1 MSKKHHTTEPAPE
14 GSPGAAV
21 PPAVAAVADT
31 AGERRRRGRLALRVL
46 RLFGPYKWVMLAA
59 LLASGLVSA
68 ATAGTAWLIKPAL
81 DDIFIRKDVTALVY
95 VPLAFISLTL
105 VKGIGRYAQNWCTNY
120 SALRV
125 LETVR
130 QELFRKVIR
139 LPLSFYEGAQV
150 GMLMSRI
157 INDVGMIRQSLPSVV
172 QILRQVLTM
181 TGLLWVVFDQNF
193 RLACWALIVLPVAGF
208 PFVLF
213 SRALRR
219 YGRRN
224 AEITAGIS
232 GMLQEALSGIR
243 VIKAFATEKQETARF
258 DVENGRIIDITLRQ
272 SCISELASPVMELIG
287 SLGIGLVIWYGGTE
301 VIDGRM
307 TPGAFFSFVAAL
319 VMLYD
324 PVKSLNSANMAV
336 QNALAGAERV
346 YALLD
351 DPQLRTETGGDLPLD
366 EPFRELRFSGV
377 RFCYA
382 GAAAPALE
390 GIDLSIRAGERV
402 ALVGPS
408 GAGKTTLVN
417 MIPRFYE
424 PTAGSIQLNGR
435 DLADYDLADLRRS
448 VAVVSQETFLFD
460 VSLADNIAYGENPDG
475 DAPGRGG
482 LAALFGFSGRRKPA
496 APQGPDM
503 DRVRRAAVAACA
515 DGFISALPEGYAT
528 RIGERG
534 VKLSGGQKQRVTIA
548 RALFKDAPL
557 LILDEATSALDS
569 ESERMVQR
577 ALDNLMENRTSLIIA
592 HRLSTILGADRIVV
606 MDGGRIVDMGRHE
619 ELLGRCPLYTRLYAM
634 QFRPDAADLPDPV
647 SDEPPAR
654 SGARGLARAR

>member
-1 MSKKHHTTEPAPE
+1 MSKEQHKTKHAPD
-14 GSPGAAV
+14 AA
-21 PPAVAAVADT
+21 ASSA
-31 AGERRRRGRLALRVL
+31 ERRRRGRLALRVL

-68 ATAGTAWLIKPAL
+68 ATAGTAWLIRPAL
-81 DDIFIRKDVTALVY
+81 DDIFIRKDMTALVY

-105 VKGIGRYAQNWCTNY
+105 IKGIGRYAQNWCTNY

-130 QELFRKVIR
+130 QELFRKIIL

-172 QILRQVLTM
+172 QILRQILTM
-181 TGLLWVVFDQNF
+181 AGLLWVVFDQNF

-232 GMLQEALSGIR
+232 GMLQEVLSGIR

-272 SCISELASPVMELIG
+272 SCISELSSPVMELIG

-301 VIDGRM
+301 VIDGHM

-351 DPQLRTETGGDLPLD
+351 DPELRTETGGELPLD
-366 EPFRELRFSGV
+366 EPFRELSFSGV
-377 RFCYA
+377 RFSYA
-382 GAAAPALE
+382 NAADPALRD
-390 GIDLSIRAGERV
+390 IDLTIRAGERV

-424 PTAGSIQLNGR
+424 PTEGSIRLNGR
-435 DLADYDLADLRRS
+435 ELADYDLAALRRS

-460 VSLADNIAYGENPDG
+460 VSLADNIAYGESAGG
-475 DAPGRGG
+475 DTRVRAG
-482 LAALFGFSGRRKPA
+482 LAALFGFSGRKKA
-496 APQGPDM
+496 AASPGPDM
-503 DRVRRAAVAACA
+503 ERVRRAAVAACA
-515 DGFISALPEGYAT
+515 DGFISALPEGYDT

-548 RALFKDAPL
+548 RALFKNAPL

-606 MDGGRIVDMGRHE
+606 MEGGRIVDMGRHE
-619 ELLGRCPLYTRLYAM
+619 ELLGRCALYTRLYTM
-634 QFRPDAADLPDPV
+634 QFQSDAASLPEASGD
-647 SDEPPAR
+647 DAPAGT
-654 SGARGLARAR
+654 GAKGSARAH

>member
-482 LAALFGFSGRRKPA
+482 LAALFGFSGRRKAA
-496 APQGPDM
+496 APQEPDM

>member
-1 MSKKHHTTEPAPE
+1 MSKKHHTTEPAPVA
-14 GSPGAAV
+14 PDV
-21 PPAVAAVADT
+21 PNVAD
-31 AGERRRRGRLALRVL
+31 ERRRKGRLALRVL

-81 DDIFIRKDVTALVY
+81 DDIFIRKDATALLY

-105 VKGIGRYAQNWCTNY
+105 VKGIGRYMQNWCTNY

-125 LETVR
+125 LEQVR
-130 QELFRKVIR
+130 QELFRKIIR

-232 GMLQEALSGIR
+232 GMLQEMLSGIR

-258 DVENGRIIDITLRQ
+258 DVENGRIINITLRQ
-272 SCISELASPVMELIG
+272 SCISELSSPVMELIG

-351 DPQLRTETGGDLPLD
+351 DPQLHTEQGDELPL
-366 EPFRELRFSGV
+366 EGPFRELRFSGV
-377 RFCYA
+377 RFSYA
-382 GAAAPALE
+382 NAAVPALE
-390 GIDLSIRAGERV
+390 GIDLTIRAGERV

-417 MIPRFYE
+417 MIPRFYD

-435 DLADYDLADLRRS
+435 DLADYDLAELRRS

-460 VSLADNIAYGENPDG
+460 VSLADNIAYGENTDE

-482 LAALFGFSGRRKPA
+482 LAALFGFSGRRKA
-496 APQGPDM
+496 APPPEPDM
-503 DRVRRAAVAACA
+503 ERVRRAAVAACA

-619 ELLGRCPLYTRLYAM
+619 ELLGRCALYTRLYAM
-634 QFRPDAADLPDPV
+634 QFRPDAPLSDPV
-647 SDEPPAR
+647 SDEPPAGD
-654 SGARGLARAR
+654 GAQGTPRAR

>member
-1 MSKKHHTTEPAPE
+1 MSKKHHTTEPAPVA
-14 GSPGAAV
+14 PDV
-21 PPAVAAVADT
+21 PNVAD
-31 AGERRRRGRLALRVL
+31 ERRRKGRLALRVL

-81 DDIFIRKDVTALVY
+81 DDIFIRKDATALLY

-105 VKGIGRYAQNWCTNY
+105 GKGIGRYMQNWCTNY

-125 LETVR
+125 LEQVR
-130 QELFRKVIR
+130 QELFRKIIR

-232 GMLQEALSGIR
+232 GMLQEMLSGIR

-258 DVENGRIIDITLRQ
+258 DVENGRIINITLRQ
-272 SCISELASPVMELIG
+272 SCISELSSPVMELIG

-324 PVKSLNSANMAV
+324 PVKSLNSEI
-336 QNALAGAERV
+336 G
-346 YALLD
+346 
-351 DPQLRTETGGDLPLD
+351 
-366 EPFRELRFSGV
+366 
-377 RFCYA
+377 
-382 GAAAPALE
+382 
-390 GIDLSIRAGERV
+390 RAHV
-402 ALVGPS
+402 
-408 GAGKTTLVN
+408 
-417 MIPRFYE
+417 
-424 PTAGSIQLNGR
+424 
-435 DLADYDLADLRRS
+435 
-448 VAVVSQETFLFD
+448 
-460 VSLADNIAYGENPDG
+460 
-475 DAPGRGG
+475 
-482 LAALFGFSGRRKPA
+482 
-496 APQGPDM
+496 
-503 DRVRRAAVAACA
+503 
-515 DGFISALPEGYAT
+515 
-528 RIGERG
+528 
-534 VKLSGGQKQRVTIA
+534 
-548 RALFKDAPL
+548 
-557 LILDEATSALDS
+557 
-569 ESERMVQR
+569 
-577 ALDNLMENRTSLIIA
+577 
-592 HRLSTILGADRIVV
+592 
-606 MDGGRIVDMGRHE
+606 
-619 ELLGRCPLYTRLYAM
+619 
-634 QFRPDAADLPDPV
+634 
-647 SDEPPAR
+647 
-654 SGARGLARAR
+654 